1 MTAYRDQKEGVGAF
15 FEKRKPNFKATLE
28 DDAPVNFP
36 WWTEID
42 TGSRVKA
49 GKSGSKL

>member
-1 MTAYRDQKEGVGAF
+1 LTVHRDQTEGVGAF

-28 DDAPVNFP
+28 EHAPPNFP

-42 TGSRVKA
+42 TGSRLKA
-49 GKSGSKL
+49 AKKLSKL